1 MNWIFI
7 ANLEHFRL
15 HDFIRDYGFVEFL
28 QKNKVQ
34 VGDTVYLY
42 ITAPYKRV
50 EYKMVVEKVNI
61 SSHDAFDDTA
71 YSLINKKTTP
81 HETDKAV
88 CLKFI
93 GRVKTDDLC
102 FSELQKHGFKTTMQ
116 TNRILNEETAE
127 YIDSF
132 FK

>member
-42 ITAPYKRV
+42 ITAPYKTLVLPIYV
-50 EYKMVVEKVNI
+50 EI
-61 SSHDAFDDTA
+61 
-71 YSLINKKTTP
+71 
-81 HETDKAV
+81 
-88 CLKFI
+88 
-93 GRVKTDDLC
+93 
-102 FSELQKHGFKTTMQ
+102 
-116 TNRILNEETAE
+116 
-127 YIDSF
+127 
-132 FK
+132 